1 VSDLGPCPNCDS
13 QSITRAFP
21 VDRRAYFIC
30 DDCKRSW
37 RPKPPDE
44 CREKA
49 ASTEERLVK
58 LEELIAGFTGDVH
71 GQHYQM
77 KQRIERLERAFVQ
90 FAETPLAG
98 FSRDFLTAL
107 KAIRQDLAEMDR
119 QRQPK
124 ETP

>member
-1 VSDLGPCPNCDS
+1 VRTCPACKGSKYAVPPREGSVFCWCLICKGSGIIPDS
-13 QSITRAFP
+13 LQTL
-21 VDRRAYFIC
+21 D
-30 DDCKRSW
+30 
-37 RPKPPDE
+37 
-44 CREKA
+44 
-49 ASTEERLVK
+49 ERLAK
-58 LEELIAGFTGDVH
+58 LEELIAGFTGDVQE
-71 GQHYQM
+71 QHYQM